1 LAGTLVKIG
10 KGEVTVEQ
18 FRALLSGTP
27 RAGLDIAALDI
38 PAWTAPASGLFLEG
52 IKYPEKL
59 ENNSNRRAGRSE
71 VLET

>member
-1 LAGTLVKIG
+1 
-10 KGEVTVEQ
+10 VEQ
-18 FRALLSGTP
+18 FRALLSGTSLKGTSQ
-27 RAGLDIAALDI
+27 AAALDI

-59 ENNSNRRAGRSE
+59 DNKLNRRVGRSE